1 MLVQL
6 EINDNSID
14 LFMKHIGL
22 LQDNIVKNI
31 FVSKKSFEL
40 NTLAELH
47 KRIQK
52 AENRSDFVEHNI
64 FWDSRL

>member
-31 FVSKKSFEL
+31 FVAKKSFEL

>member
-22 LQDNIVKNI
+22 LQDNIIKNI
-31 FVSKKSFEL
+31 FVAKKSFEL
-40 NTLAELH
+40 NTLAELQ

>member
-40 NTLAELH
+40 NTLAELQ

-52 AENRSDFVEHNI
+52 AETRSDFVEHNI